1 MNDKTLKILFTIS
14 PVRLC
19 TPYGAVGKA
28 DVQNPLD
35 FVTAL
40 LSAKTN

>member
-14 PVRLC
+14 LVRLC

-28 DVQNPLD
+28 DVQNLLD
-35 FVTAL
+35 FVTTL
-40 LSAKTN
+40 LAARTN